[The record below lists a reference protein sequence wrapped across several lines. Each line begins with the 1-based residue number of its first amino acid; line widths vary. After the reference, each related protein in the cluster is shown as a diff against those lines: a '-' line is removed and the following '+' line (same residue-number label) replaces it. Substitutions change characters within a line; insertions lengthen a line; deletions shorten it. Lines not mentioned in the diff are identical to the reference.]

1 MKPCS
6 LHSNGSGVQASEH
19 MLACLPAG
27 LVSDRDESFPPL
39 QCFPP
44 SLPSSICVS
53 VLSGPSSVAHS
64 FPLCTLAQ
72 CRGLPSPIRVPVPA
86 GLSGG
91 AQSELRLP
99 RMNLERSS
107 SPAANLHT
115 YQLPT
120 YRFFQSCSFGDAFV
134 HVIKRLTAGKCRTLQ
149 LS

>member
-27 LVSDRDESFPPL
+27 LVSDKGRKLPAFAMFPSEFALVDLCVGPFRT
-39 QCFPP
+39 QQRCTQ
-44 SLPSSICVS
+44 LPV
-53 VLSGPSSVAHS
+53 
-64 FPLCTLAQ
+64 CTLAQ

-134 HVIKRLTAGKCRTLQ
+134 CM
-149 LS
+149 

>member
-6 LHSNGSGVQASEH
+6 LHSNGSGAQASEH
-19 MLACLPAG
+19 MLARLPAG
-27 LVSDRDESFPPL
+27 LVSDRGRKLPAFA
-39 QCFPP
+39 QCFLP

-53 VLSGPSSVAHS
+53 VLSGQSSDAHS

-120 YRFFQSCSFGDAFV
+120 YRFSQSCSSGDAFA
-134 HVIKRLTAGKCRTLQ
+134 HVD
-149 LS
+149 